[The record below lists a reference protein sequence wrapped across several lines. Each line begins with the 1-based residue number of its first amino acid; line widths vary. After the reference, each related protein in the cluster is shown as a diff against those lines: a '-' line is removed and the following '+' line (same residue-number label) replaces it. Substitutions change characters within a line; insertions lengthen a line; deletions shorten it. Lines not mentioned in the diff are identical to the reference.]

1 MKKVLVLLLL
11 MVSTN
16 VFAEWTA
23 VSVSSDNNQTN
34 YVDVG
39 TIKKKGNKVKMWTM
53 YDYKTV
59 KMIENDSFLSQ
70 VFHYEYDCENETIK
84 QLDFIWYSGNMKSGD
99 VVYSQRNMNIEPISV
114 TPESINEHL
123 FKIACGKK

>member
-1 MKKVLVLLLL
+1 MKKLTLLLLL

-16 VFAEWTA
+16 VFAEWA
-23 VSVSSDNNQTN
+23 EVGSNDEMNVYNDFSS
-34 YVDVG
+34 
-39 TIKKKGNKVKMWTM
+39 IKKQVNKTKMWSM
-53 YDYKTV
+53 FDFKTV
-59 KMIENDSFLSQ
+59 KTIENDSFLSQ
-70 VFHYEYDCENETIK
+70 VFHYEYDCINETIK

-123 FKIACGKK
+123 FKIACDKK

>member
-1 MKKVLVLLLL
+1 MKKLTLLLLL
-11 MVSTN
+11 MVSTS
-16 VFAEWTA
+16 VTAEW
-23 VSVSSDNNQTN
+23 SVVGSNDEMNVYNDFSS
-34 YVDVG
+34 
-39 TIKKKGNKVKMWTM
+39 IKKQVNKTKMWSM
-53 YDYKTV
+53 FDFKTV
-59 KMIENDSFLSQ
+59 KKIENDSFLSQ
-70 VFHYEYDCENETIK
+70 VFHYEYDCINETIK

>member
-16 VFAEWTA
+16 VFAEWTE
-23 VSVSSDNNQTN
+23 VGGNDEMTVYNDFSS
-34 YVDVG
+34 
-39 TIKKKGNKVKMWTM
+39 IKKQVNKIKMWSM
-53 YDYKTV
+53 FDFKTV
-59 KMIENDSFLSQ
+59 KKIENDSFLSQ
-70 VFHYEYDCENETIK
+70 VFHYEYDCINETIK

>member
-1 MKKVLVLLLL
+1 

-16 VFAEWTA
+16 VMAEWTE
-23 VSVSSDNNQTN
+23 VGSNDEMTVYNDFSS
-34 YVDVG
+34 
-39 TIKKKGNKVKMWTM
+39 IKKQVNKTKMWSM
-53 YDYKTV
+53 FDFNTV
-59 KMIENDSFLSQ
+59 KTIENDSFLSQ
-70 VFHYEYDCENETIK
+70 VFHYEYDCINETIK

-99 VVYSQRNMNIEPISV
+99 VVYSQRNMHIEPISV

>member
-1 MKKVLVLLLL
+1 MIKLLLFLLL

-16 VFAEWTA
+16 VFAEWTE
-23 VSVSSDNNQTN
+23 VGSNDEMNVYNDFSS
-34 YVDVG
+34 
-39 TIKKKGNKVKMWTM
+39 IKKHANQVKMWSM
-53 YDYKTV
+53 FDFKTV
-59 KMIENDSFLSQ
+59 KKIENDSFLSQ
-70 VFHYEYDCENETIK
+70 VFHYEYDCINETIK

-99 VVYSQRNMNIEPISV
+99 VVYSQRNMHIEPISV

>member
-1 MKKVLVLLLL
+1 MKKLTLLLL

-16 VFAEWTA
+16 VFAEWT
-23 VSVSSDNNQTN
+23 
-34 YVDVG
+34 DVG
-39 TIKKKGNKVKMWTM
+39 SNDEMIVYNDLSSIKKQANQVKMWSM
-53 YDYKTV
+53 FDFKTV
-59 KMIENDSFLSQ
+59 KKIENDSFLSQ
-70 VFHYEYDCENETIK
+70 LFHYKYDCESETIT

>member
-1 MKKVLVLLLL
+1 MKKLTLLLLL
-11 MVSTN
+11 MVSTS
-16 VFAEWTA
+16 VTAEW
-23 VSVSSDNNQTN
+23 SVVGSNDEMNVYNDFSS
-34 YVDVG
+34 
-39 TIKKKGNKVKMWTM
+39 IKKQVNKTKMWSM
-53 YDYKTV
+53 FDFKTV

-123 FKIACGKK
+123 FKIACDKK

>member
-1 MKKVLVLLLL
+1 MIKLLLFLLL

-16 VFAEWTA
+16 VFAEWTE
-23 VSVSSDNNQTN
+23 VGSNDEMNVYNDFSS
-34 YVDVG
+34 
-39 TIKKKGNKVKMWTM
+39 IKKQVNKTKMWSM
-53 YDYKTV
+53 FDFNTV
-59 KMIENDSFLSQ
+59 KTIENDSFLSQ
-70 VFHYEYDCENETIK
+70 VFHYEYDCINETIK

-123 FKIACGKK
+123 FKIACDKK